1 MKVDP
6 KVVVGKN
13 TEIARSLKKLKP
25 LETLDS
31 APEQPKPSTAKLGIP
46 DQ

>member
-25 LETLDS
+25 LETLDE
-31 APEQPKPSTAKLGIP
+31 APKPSTAKLGIP